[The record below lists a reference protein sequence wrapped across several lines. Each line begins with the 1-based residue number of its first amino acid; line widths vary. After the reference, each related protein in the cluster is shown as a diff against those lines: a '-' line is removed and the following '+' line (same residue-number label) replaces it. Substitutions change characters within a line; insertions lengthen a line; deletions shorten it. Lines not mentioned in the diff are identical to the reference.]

1 MLFASGMFWLC
12 AVINGDV
19 READLREVSVTSWL
33 SLLYF
38 GSLLAYSAYVWL
50 LKVRPAAEV
59 GTHAYVDP
67 FIAVLLGVFLGNEQ
81 VTFIQV
87 SGLLV
92 ILLGVMLI
100 SRKRKAQ

>member
-1 MLFASGMFWLC
+1 M
-12 AVINGDV
+12 
-19 READLREVSVTSWL
+19 REVSVASWL
-33 SLLYF
+33 SLLYLIAF

-50 LKVRPAAEV
+50 LKVRPATEV
-59 GTHAYVDP
+59 GTHAYVNP

-87 SGLLV
+87 SGLMV

>member
-1 MLFASGMFWLC
+1 MAS
-12 AVINGDV
+12 VV
-19 READLREVSVTSWL
+19 Q
-33 SLLYF
+33 
-38 GSLLAYSAYVWL
+38 SA
-50 LKVRPAAEV
+50 RAEV
-59 GTHAYVDP
+59 GTHAYVNP

-87 SGLLV
+87 SGLMV